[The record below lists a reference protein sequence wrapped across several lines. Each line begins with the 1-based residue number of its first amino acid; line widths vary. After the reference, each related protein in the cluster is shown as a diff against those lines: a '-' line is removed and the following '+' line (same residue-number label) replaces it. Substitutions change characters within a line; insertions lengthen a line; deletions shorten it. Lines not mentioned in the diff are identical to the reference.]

1 MILDLRNGFLM
12 YQVEVRNVSTN
23 VNSSIFPDSSNLSGD
38 VLDWVQAL
46 NMKELLIHSLH
57 SEVKIIDDVLH
68 DVLWEHPERH
78 RYFLGK
84 R

>member
-1 MILDLRNGFLM
+1 MLMKRTFQRYKNEYSQSGCDLTSLILDLRNGFLM

-46 NMKELLIHSLH
+46 NMKELLITHCTA
-57 SEVKIIDDVLH
+57 K
-68 DVLWEHPERH
+68 
-78 RYFLGK
+78 
-84 R
+84 